1 MLNEKIKRAIRNVLA
16 LSAMGSVMMS
26 ASAATDTSADNQE
39 KCYGIAKKGM
49 NDCKSSTG
57 SCAGSAIKDNQADA
71 FLLMPKGLCEKIVGG
86 SVKAK

>member
-1 MLNEKIKRAIRNVLA
+1 MLNDKIMRAIRNVLA

-26 ASAATDTSADNQE
+26 ASAATTQDNQE

-49 NDCKSSTG
+49 NDCKSATG
-57 SCAGSAIKDNQADA
+57 SCAGSAVKDNQPDA

-86 SVKAK
+86 NLKGK